1 MFGHPLKLIRLH
13 FSAKFV
19 INWSLVVYLKLSIS
33 HLATEAAAFTLYR
46 RKKQLFVL
54 LTSKLKRANMVCNFV

>member
-46 RKKQLFVL
+46 RKTVVCVADVKVK
-54 LTSKLKRANMVCNFV
+54 TSKHGL